1 MVKYLSADY
10 ADFRRLLVRIK
21 KILSNRTDYYLNV
34 YIFMFF
40 FNLFNLRNLRMNFS
54 DYSNLRVSVVS

>member
-40 FNLFNLRNLRMNFS
+40 FNLCNLRNLRMNFS